1 MLTAPNI
8 NKLCSCYIHL
18 DTLQLQRLFSW
29 YYLDPLV
36 VLNEMNMKPIDKFL
50 THWIPADS
58 VI

>member
-1 MLTAPNI
+1 MLTAPHI

-18 DTLQLQRLFSW
+18 DPLQLKRLFSW

-36 VLNEMNMKPIDKFL
+36 VLNEMSMKPIDKFL
-50 THWIPADS
+50 IHWIPADS